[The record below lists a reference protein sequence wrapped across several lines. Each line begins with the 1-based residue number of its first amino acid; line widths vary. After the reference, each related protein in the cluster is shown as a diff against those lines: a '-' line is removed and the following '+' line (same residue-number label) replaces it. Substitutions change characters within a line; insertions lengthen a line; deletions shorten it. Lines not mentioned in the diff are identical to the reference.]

1 MADVKKDEISQLKK
15 DVIDLIESRR
25 EERELM
31 VEVISSLN
39 LLAAGHQDILEK
51 TRQIKEGIVPEGEI
65 SFEFIRSLSREIK
78 DTLIAEERI
87 SGEQEMNEIDLLT
100 ERFIESCRIMKRLMA
115 VILEDFYP
123 MSDDMKK
130 AADLIRVECKGDPV
144 EIDIK
149 KPSED
154 FLDFIQ
160 KIKIRI
166 SKDFTE
172 INNTFF
178 DLLNQVKELEKSLA
192 SDFDSESS
200 VRNMENFESNINEQ
214 VGNITESFDS
224 YTTINELKE
233 VVIGKLK
240 NIKDLVS
247 LKKKEEIEKARA
259 ARENMK
265 RLNQRINTV
274 EKKVHQMSA
283 KAKKYQK
290 AAMKDGLT
298 GLFSRGAF
306 DARIREAFENFTE
319 LKKEFSIIVFDV
331 DKFKQIND
339 KLGHIAGDKVL
350 KKIAECLEESF
361 RKDDFIAR
369 YGGDEFIVIIE
380 NIPEKLARQRIE
392 IFNKNLKKRRF
403 VSQKH
408 GEINLSVSAGTT
420 NVMEDDTIETMID
433 RADKAMYDSK
443 QKKV

>member
-31 VEVISSLN
+31 IEVISSLN
-39 LLAAGHQDILEK
+39 LLAAGHEDILEK

-331 DKFKQIND
+331 DKF
-339 KLGHIAGDKVL
+339 
-350 KKIAECLEESF
+350 
-361 RKDDFIAR
+361 
-369 YGGDEFIVIIE
+369 
-380 NIPEKLARQRIE
+380 
-392 IFNKNLKKRRF
+392 
-403 VSQKH
+403 
-408 GEINLSVSAGTT
+408 
-420 NVMEDDTIETMID
+420 
-433 RADKAMYDSK
+433 
-443 QKKV
+443 